1 MFSSAFQNDT
11 RKEAFLWS
19 RLTFV
24 PSKNYTS
31 YWLGDNFSHR
41 RDMHMSITGMLEFNL
56 FGIPYINFKIKQSI
70 TLKPISQTIL
80 SGGAKPTSMKVK
92 CTQVVFRM
100 L

>member
-1 MFSSAFQNDT
+1 
-11 RKEAFLWS
+11 
-19 RLTFV
+19 
-24 PSKNYTS
+24 
-31 YWLGDNFSHR
+31 
-41 RDMHMSITGMLEFNL
+41 MSITGMLEFNL

-80 SGGAKPTSMKVK
+80 SGGAKSTSMKVK